1 MLDRFAPR
9 RQNCLSMHDANTR
22 PCAWIFQANPKQ
34 FDLVREL
41 EARAVGELDWW
52 NAAQRHE
59 WMRPGDIVLLWAS
72 GKQSGVYA
80 VGILTG
86 AAFEHE
92 ASEVRPDAE
101 AYERVPWRVEFR
113 YVAILKGPVLRS
125 EIVRDPQLQS
135 LNIVRSPQGTNSRV
149 DSTLW
154 PTLRA
159 RLAEALARGGRGDL
173 ADVPDT
179 VADLQ
184 ERMDAARGAKQTP
197 ASTNGPTT
205 LDAPEPDQGDE
216 EGDSDERLSGLGPMP
231 GGVREYKNTLDSL
244 LAWIAAGERSDHDLV
259 EHLRARYG
267 THGRRA
273 LTMYVG
279 RPIKLGLVARVDGR
293 LLLTEEG
300 SAYLRTRS
308 PRALFERMHARYRG
322 MLEVLELAATPEG
335 CTTERALA
343 LLNERLQTAWR
354 TNNQPSFR
362 RNWLLSMG
370 LTDRNDDIDRVT
382 ELGREVLCA
391 HDVAVANLAPTLPMV
406 PPEGP
411 PSSVPMGEPAG
422 WSADRLDLTAARIA
436 PHLGDL
442 RISDRVLAQIAAALS
457 TGKHLLLIG
466 PPGTGKTELARAVAN
481 AARAEG
487 YCRGLFVSTASA
499 DWSTFE
505 TLGGYAMERDQSL
518 AFRPGVFLRAL
529 SQHQWLLVDELN
541 RADVDRAFGELLT
554 LLAGAPVD
562 TPFIDHRGRAVSLGF
577 DREHGYFVA
586 PSFRVI
592 ATMNTWDRSS
602 LFRLSY
608 ALLRRFAVVTV
619 DVPDETTFHA
629 LIDHAARREGFD
641 PPIDDALAQRVRRL
655 FSRQSLLHERAL
667 GPALALDLVR
677 YLRRRGGAVDALA
690 EGFEMFV
697 LPQLDG
703 LVDEAVRRVEQAV
716 LAAVGDALSDEARA
730 QLVARVRELGGG
742 AV

>member
-1 MLDRFAPR
+1 M
-9 RQNCLSMHDANTR
+9 NDAITS

-41 EARAVGELDWW
+41 EARSIGEVDWW
-52 NAAQRHE
+52 NASQRHE

-72 GKQSGVYA
+72 GKQSGAYA
-80 VGILTG
+80 VGVLTSE
-86 AAFEHE
+86 AFEQE
-92 ASEVRPDAE
+92 TSDVRADAE
-101 AYERVPWRVEFR
+101 AFERAPWRVEFR
-113 YVAILKGPVLRS
+113 YVAILLPPVLRS
-125 EIVRDPQLQS
+125 DILRDPALQS
-135 LNIVRSPQGTNSRV
+135 LTIVRSPQGTNFRV
-149 DSTLW
+149 DATLW
-154 PTLRA
+154 PALRA

-173 ADVPDT
+173 AHAPDE

-184 ERMDAARGAKQTP
+184 ERMDAARGAKRTLASANSATP
-197 ASTNGPTT
+197 SLGEQEAEQAGE
-205 LDAPEPDQGDE
+205 DGD
-216 EGDSDERLSGLGPMP
+216 GDERLSGLGPMP
-231 GGVREYKNTLDSL
+231 GGVREYKNTLDAL
-244 LAWIAAGERSDHDLV
+244 LAWVAAGERTDHDLI

-279 RPIKLGLVARVDGR
+279 RPIKLGLVARIDGR
-293 LLLTEEG
+293 LQLTDDG
-300 SAYLRTRS
+300 SAYLNARS

-322 MLEVLELAATPEG
+322 MLEVLELAASPEG
-335 CTTERALA
+335 CTTERALE
-343 LLNERLQTAWR
+343 LLNDRLQTAWR

-382 ELGREVLCA
+382 ELGREVLRA
-391 HDVAVANLAPTLPMV
+391 HDVAVANAAPTFPMV
-406 PPEGP
+406 PPEDT
-411 PSSVPMGEPAG
+411 PSSAPTGEPAG
-422 WSADRLDLTAARIA
+422 WSADRLDLSAGRIA
-436 PHLGDL
+436 PHIGDL
-442 RISDRVLAQIAAALS
+442 RVSDRVLAQIAAALS

-518 AFRPGVFLRAL
+518 VFRPGVFLRAL
-529 SQHQWLLVDELN
+529 AQHQWLLVDELN

-562 TPFIDHRGRAVSLGF
+562 TPFVDQHGRAVSLGF
-577 DREHGYFVA
+577 DREHSYFVA

-619 DVPDETTFHA
+619 DVPDETTYHA
-629 LIDHAARREGFD
+629 LVDHAALREGFD
-641 PPIDDALAQRVRRL
+641 PPIDGALAARVKRL
-655 FSRQSLLHERAL
+655 FSHQSLLRERAL

-677 YLRRRGGAVDALA
+677 YLRRRGGTADALA

-716 LAAVGDALSDEARA
+716 LAAVGDVLSDEARA

-742 AV
+742 VV